1 MDTQIE
7 GKMVASRVCDAIAR
21 IGYCNHAAIMDI
33 VDNSVTA
40 AAKKI
45 RIQIRIVDGL
55 TFNKKSNISS
65 ITIIDDGIGM
75 DDSKLLN
82 ALDIG
87 SVQDYDNDSLSKYG
101 LGLKS
106 AGFSLGPK
114 ISVLSKKENLC
125 TSLYYVDRRLMTDK
139 YYINKS
145 NQTSEL
151 EELIEGSSGS
161 VIHISDCQ
169 SINHP
174 SAKKTVDEL
183 SKKMG
188 VTYEK
193 FLSRKNNP
201 LEIYIEF
208 PDIEKNPT
216 IKIPP
221 KDILFKNECYSSF
234 DKDSYDCKK
243 PVLVIDKE
251 LPVEGTDK
259 PIRLEVVLFP
269 MQRLATQCVRFTD
282 AERAKI
288 KEFEINS
295 ENKGFFIYR
304 NDRLISWG
312 DNFDGLITKDDHLF
326 RARISLSTEHDDSL
340 HVDVSKQ
347 RLNIPE
353 DLQDAIER
361 HTANPLNK
369 WQDDIR
375 ELCNALLAGE
385 EGQQFNEKNQSLEA
399 SDDDSPAGAEEQTE
413 RKRRKKIIKEDSEKK
428 EQENNEKPDLDSKPA
443 TELPIFKK
451 TRYSDKITG
460 GILWEMGYDETD
472 GVFVRIN
479 TNHNFYISVL
489 SKLPEND
496 PVRQAIEGILWA
508 KAAGE
513 LMTTQN
519 LTSVKTEE
527 IESVIKKFK
536 KTFSS
541 NLDSWCEINQDLFDA

>member
-7 GKMVASRVCDAIAR
+7 GKMIASRVCDAIAR

-40 AAKKI
+40 GAKKI
-45 RIQIRIVDGL
+45 RILIKTVEGL
-55 TFNKKSNISS
+55 TFNKKSNIST
-65 ITIIDDGIGM
+65 ITILDDGRGIDDE
-75 DDSKLLN
+75 KLLN
-82 ALDIG
+82 ALNIG
-87 SVQDYDNDSLSKYG
+87 SVQDYDKESLSKYG

-114 ISVLSKKENLC
+114 ITVISKKDKKL
-125 TSLYYVDRRLMTDK
+125 TDLYYVDRRLMTEK
-139 YYINKS
+139 YIINKS
-145 NQTSEL
+145 PETGGL
-151 EELIEGSSGS
+151 DKLIEGDSGT
-161 VIHISDCQ
+161 VVVISDCNL
-169 SINHP
+169 INHP

-183 SKKMG
+183 TNKMG

-193 FLSRKNNP
+193 FLNRAKDP

-208 PDIEKNPT
+208 PEIDKPT

-221 KDILFKNECYSSF
+221 KDILFKEESYKSF

-269 MQRLATQCVRFTD
+269 MHSLATQCVRFTD
-282 AERAKI
+282 EERAKI
-288 KEFEINS
+288 REFEVCA

-312 DNFDGLITKDDHLF
+312 DNFDGLVTKDDHLF

-375 ELCNALLAGE
+375 ELCKALLAGE
-385 EGQQFNEKNQSLEA
+385 EGQEFNVKNQDLEA
-399 SDDDSPAGAEEQTE
+399 TDEDPPSGTAEQTE
-413 RKRRKKIIKEDSEKK
+413 RKRRKKIIREESDKK
-428 EQENNEKPDLDSKPA
+428 EQENNEKTDSSTSPA
-443 TELPIFKK
+443 AELPIFKK

-460 GILWEMGYDETD
+460 GSLWEMGYDETD

-479 TNHNFYISVL
+479 INHNFYISIL
-489 SKLPEND
+489 SKMAEDD
-496 PVRQAIEGILWA
+496 PARQAIEAILWA

-513 LMTTQN
+513 LLTLQN
-519 LTSVKTEE
+519 LTTVKTEE
-527 IESVIKKFK
+527 IESVLKKFK

-541 NLDSWCEINQDLFDA
+541 NLDSWCEINQDLLDA